1 MYLLSC
7 HSRLEVARID
17 AAQVQIAI
25 RRAIGKHQG
34 VAPEAGF
41 DFGRSRGF
49 LAVRRI
55 AVR

>member
-7 HSRLEVARID
+7 HSRLEVARVD
-17 AAQVQIAI
+17 AAQAQITI

-49 LAVRRI
+49 LAVR
-55 AVR
+55 